1 MSAFPE
7 CSPRCAPVS
16 LERLSSHPPRHLANS
31 NALVTEILIM
41 KNHVHQ
47 GFMHADALL
56 VFNEAKIAKAIHEE
70 ADSGPRCAD
79 HFCEGLL
86 RNLGNQCF
94 WIALLADFGH
104 DPDHLFSCD
113 FESGTGGDG
122 SSGGQTQPKRRCD
135 CFFSHEGVRS

>member
-104 DPDHLFSCD
+104 EQKNP
-113 FESGTGGDG
+113 
-122 SSGGQTQPKRRCD
+122 GQTPFAVIEDLIDQIGLNAHAALQQK
-135 CFFSHEGVRS
+135 